1 MRNDD
6 RHPQRDVGSPDDTAN
21 DAEIARLLAEFDIS
35 DSGLLTP
42 ASHCPSASES
52 HTAPSQFL
60 RTTSVLSPVTPTRSS
75 TYSFRTPC
83 TRGVTQDWSLAG
95 YATQGV
101 RGAHVVSHRSSPV
114 SKKKKKSVAYVVFCG
129 LKCGVFATWDEVEPL
144 VTGVPNC
151 IFRGFPSF
159 AAAWAAF
166 EYAEARSW
174 TRDLSRSHPAPIA
187 SLPEPISPI
196 IASNA
201 LSVTSETDDDRW
213 YVVYRGIRPG
223 VYRSQ
228 LNTLGVKNSV
238 FQAVEG
244 LSTALAEYAAAV
256 AQNVVGSLPPVP
268 HY

>member
-21 DAEIARLLAEFDIS
+21 DPEIARLLAEFNIS
-35 DSGLLTP
+35 ESGLLTP
-42 ASHCPSASES
+42 PP
-52 HTAPSQFL
+52 TAPQHLSRIPRRL
-60 RTTSVLSPVTPTRSS
+60 SSSAPPPYSVGDAPHLSEYPRNYSAIGPAPVTPTRSS

-159 AAAWAAF
+159 ATAQAAF
-166 EYAEARSW
+166 EHAETRSW

-201 LSVTSETDDDRW
+201 LSITSETDNDRW
-213 YVVYRGIRPG
+213 YVVYQGIRPG

-228 LNTLGVKNSV
+228 
-238 FQAVEG
+238 
-244 LSTALAEYAAAV
+244 
-256 AQNVVGSLPPVP
+256 
-268 HY
+268 